1 MFSSQIS
8 FVFVSFCF
16 RSRRLVVDWFSYI
29 TRINSYRKVVRLN
42 DLLLSCCCWKEEK
55 EEEERKN
62 GDRKEKCA
70 RVCSGEGKG
79 TAEVA
84 ATTAVRASRHDHAP
98 FRFFGHGGA
107 RYCVCVSHTYTRNS
121 EATQKK
127 EKKIIRQSTPQ
138 TLGVVWCRKEYIRH
152 THATS
157 REWEREKKAGTEKEG
172 RVSHEPIGFLVLA
185 STTTQCVCMLCA
197 LTALPPASYLWPTHT
212 HTHKPMRKIYS
223 APSPAGK
230 RVFFFFFFFF
240 ISPSRRRIRKR
251 LQPCVCV
258 LLRDHLLPTP
268 TPTTTHT
275 HSGKKSCRPANRD
288 SVVHKSWN
296 KPQLIIFNILSS
308 FAQLLLLVSY

>member
-1 MFSSQIS
+1 MKGRGGGGGKKKWWQEGEMRARLLWWRKGHRRGCGDNGGSGFTPRPRPLSL
-8 FVFVSFCF
+8 F
-16 RSRRLVVDWFSYI
+16 RPRGRA
-29 TRINSYRKVVRLN
+29 
-42 DLLLSCCCWKEEK
+42 LL
-55 EEEERKN
+55 
-62 GDRKEKCA
+62 
-70 RVCSGEGKG
+70 
-79 TAEVA
+79 
-84 ATTAVRASRHDHAP
+84 
-98 FRFFGHGGA
+98 
-107 RYCVCVSHTYTRNS
+107 CVCVTYVHTQLWGNS
-121 EATQKK
+121 EEGEGEDHPSA
-127 EKKIIRQSTPQ
+127 ERSTPQ
-138 TLGVVWCRKEYIRH
+138 TLGVVWCRREYIRH